1 LFEVN
6 KKTLFRFFL
15 GVAACIV
22 LYWLLNERENVKHVW
37 TTILN
42 ILSPFILG
50 GCLAFIANVP
60 MRFFE
65 SKFAKVQNLALRRAI
80 ALVLTF
86 IAVAIVFGGV
96 FLLLIP
102 QLIETIENF
111 IPAVYD
117 FLIKIEVAVN
127 KFLENNPEAMEYFQT
142 SSGSGS
148 QDLATLVQKFASV
161 LGNSVTTILQGAVY
175 TIGSVASFAM
185 DLFVAIVF
193 AVYCLF
199 QKETLARQGR
209 KILYAF
215 SKERFADRVIYILRL
230 SNSTF
235 SNFLSGQCIEVCIL
249 GAMIAVSMAIL
260 KMPYIPLVSVLVAV
274 TAFIPIVG
282 AWIGCF
288 VGAFF
293 MLVSD
298 PMQAVWFVV
307 MFLVVQ
313 QIEGNLIYPKV
324 VGTSI
329 GLSGMWVIVAISVGG
344 DLFGIVGML
353 LMIPFASVLQT
364 ILREAVVVRVYDRK
378 INPEKL
384 QAQPPILRSHL
395 KEKREEN
402 KEKRQKRRSNRKINK
417 DANEEAMD

>member
-1 LFEVN
+1 MFEID
-6 KKTLFRFFL
+6 KKTIFRIFL

-22 LYWLLNERENVKHVW
+22 LRWLLSERESVAQVLNSV
-37 TTILN
+37 LN
-42 ILSPFILG
+42 ILSPFITG
-50 GCLAFIANVP
+50 GCIAFIANVP

-65 SKFAKVQNLALRRAI
+65 NKLVKIEQAGLRRAI

-86 IAVAIVFGGV
+86 IAVALVLGGV

-102 QLIETIENF
+102 QLVETVEIF

-117 FLIKIEVAVN
+117 FMLDIGVYVEN
-127 KFLENNPEAMEYFQT
+127 FLQENPDAMNLLQSTSEAESF
-142 SSGSGS
+142 
-148 QDLATLVQKFASV
+148 DLSALVQNAVSLF
-161 LGNSVTTILQGAVY
+161 GDGVTTILQSAVS
-175 TIGSVASFAM
+175 TIGSVASFAV

-215 SKERFADRVIYILRL
+215 SNEKRADKVIYILRL

-249 GAMIAVSMAIL
+249 GVMIAVSMAIL
-260 KMPYIPLVSVLVAV
+260 KLPYIPLVSVLVAV

-282 AWIGCF
+282 AWAGCVIGT
-288 VGAFF
+288 FF
-293 MLVSD
+293 MLVND
-298 PMQAVWFVV
+298 PMQAVWFLI

-344 DLFGIVGML
+344 DLFGVVGML
-353 LMIPFASVLQT
+353 LMIPLASVLQT
-364 ILREAVVVRVYDRK
+364 VLREEVHIRIHKRI
-378 INPEKL
+378 INPDKL
-384 QAQPPILRSHL
+384 QAHPPILKSHL
-395 KEKREEN
+395 KERREVN
-402 KEKRQKRRSNRKINK
+402 KEKRQIRRINRKNK
-417 DANEEAMD
+417 QTK

>member
-1 LFEVN
+1 MFEVN
-6 KKTLFRFFL
+6 KKTLFRIFL
-15 GVAACIV
+15 GAAGCII
-22 LYWLLNERENVKHVW
+22 LYWLLNERENVKVVFN
-37 TTILN
+37 TILD
-42 ILSPFILG
+42 ILSPFITG
-50 GCLAFIANVP
+50 GCIAFILNVP

-65 SKFAKVQNLALRRAI
+65 NKLVKISGEGLRRTVALLLTFVSVL
-80 ALVLTF
+80 LVL
-86 IAVAIVFGGV
+86 GGV

-102 QLIETIENF
+102 QIIETTQLF
-111 IPAVYD
+111 LPAVYD
-117 FLIKIEVAVN
+117 FIQEVGNKIN
-127 KFLENNPEAMEYFQT
+127 DFLVENPEAMSIFRGSEN
-142 SSGSGS
+142 SGGF
-148 QDLATLVQKFASV
+148 DLTGIIQNVTGV
-161 LGNSVTTILQGAVY
+161 LGNSVSTIVQGAVS

-215 SKERFADRVIYILRL
+215 TKEPFADRVIHILRL

-249 GAMIAVSMAIL
+249 GVMIAVSMAIL
-260 KMPYIPLVSVLVAV
+260 KLPYIPLVSVLVAV

-282 AWIGCF
+282 AWVGCV
-288 VGAFF
+288 VGVFF
-293 MLVSD
+293 MLVND
-298 PMQAVWFVV
+298 PMQAVWFLL

-344 DLFGIVGML
+344 DLFGVVGML
-353 LMIPFASVLQT
+353 LMIPFASVIQT
-364 ILREAVVVRVYDRK
+364 ILREEVAIRVYHRK

-384 QAQPPILRSHL
+384 EAQPPILKSHL
-395 KEKREEN
+395 KETREKN
-402 KEKRQKRRSNRKINK
+402 KEKRQIRRKNRKTNSK
-417 DANEEAMD
+417 

>member
-1 LFEVN
+1 MFEVS
-6 KKTLFRFFL
+6 KKTIFRIFL
-15 GVAACIV
+15 GTAACIV
-22 LYWLLNERENVKHVW
+22 LYWLLNERESVKHVLGAV
-37 TTILN
+37 LN
-42 ILSPFILG
+42 ILSPFITG
-50 GCLAFIANVP
+50 GCIAFVANVP

-65 SKFAKVQNLALRRAI
+65 NKLTKIVNAGLRRTV
-80 ALVLTF
+80 ALILTF
-86 IAVAIVFGGV
+86 VAVTIVLGGV
-96 FLLLIP
+96 VLLLIP
-102 QLIETIENF
+102 QVIETVELLV
-111 IPAVYD
+111 PAVYD
-117 FLIKIEVAVN
+117 FLTNLGVYIDELLVKYPEVMSFVGDNTGAAALDWAGFAQKI
-127 KFLENNPEAMEYFQT
+127 F
-142 SSGSGS
+142 
-148 QDLATLVQKFASV
+148 SV
-161 LGNSVTTILQGAVY
+161 LGDSVSTILQGAVS
-175 TIGSVASFAM
+175 TIGSVAGFAM

-193 AVYCLF
+193 AIYCLF

-215 SKERFADRVIYILRL
+215 AKENFADRVIYVLRL

-249 GAMIAVSMAIL
+249 GALIAVSMAIL
-260 KMPYIPLVSVLVAV
+260 KLPYIPLVSVLVAV

-282 AWIGCF
+282 AWVGCF

-353 LMIPFASVLQT
+353 LMIPLASVLQT
-364 ILREAVVVRVYDRK
+364 VLREEVGIRVYHRK
-378 INPEKL
+378 INPDKL
-384 QAQPPILRSHL
+384 EAHPPILKSHL
-395 KEKREEN
+395 KERREVN
-402 KEKRQKRRSNRKINK
+402 KEKRQIKRASRKNNAK
-417 DANEEAMD
+417 

>member
-1 LFEVN
+1 MFEVN
-6 KKTLFRFFL
+6 KKTLFRIFL
-15 GVAACIV
+15 GSAGCII
-22 LYWLLNERENVKHVW
+22 LYWLLNERENVKVVFN
-37 TTILN
+37 TVLA
-42 ILSPFILG
+42 ILSPFITG
-50 GCLAFIANVP
+50 GCIAFVLNVP

-65 SKFAKVQNLALRRAI
+65 NKLTKITGEGLRRTV
-80 ALVLTF
+80 ALLLTF
-86 IAVAIVFGGV
+86 IAVLIVLGGV

-102 QLIETIENF
+102 QLVETTQLF
-111 IPAVYD
+111 LPAVYD
-117 FLIKIEVAVN
+117 FVLKISGKVN
-127 KFLENNPEAMEYFQT
+127 DFLVENPEVMSIF
-142 SSGSGS
+142 SSSENSNGFDLTAIVQNVSGI
-148 QDLATLVQKFASV
+148 
-161 LGNSVTTILQGAVY
+161 LGNGVSTILQGAVS

-185 DLFVAIVF
+185 DLFVALVF

-215 SKERFADRVIYILRL
+215 TKERFADRVIHILRL

-249 GAMIAVSMAIL
+249 GVMIAVSMAIL
-260 KMPYIPLVSVLVAV
+260 KLPYIPLVSVLVAV

-282 AWIGCF
+282 AWAGCI
-288 VGAFF
+288 VGTFF
-293 MLVSD
+293 MLVND
-298 PMQAVWFVV
+298 PMQAVWFLI

-353 LMIPFASVLQT
+353 LMIPLASVIQT
-364 ILREAVVVRVYDRK
+364 ILREEVSVRVYNRK
-378 INPEKL
+378 INPDKL
-384 QAQPPILRSHL
+384 QAQPPILNSHL
-395 KEKREEN
+395 KKKREEN
-402 KEKRQKRRSNRKINK
+402 KEKREIRRSSRKNNK
-417 DANEEAMD
+417 SKK

>member
-1 LFEVN
+1 MLEVN
-6 KKTLFRFFL
+6 KKTLFRIFL
-15 GVAACIV
+15 GTASCII
-22 LYWLLNERENVKHVW
+22 LYWLLNERESVKVVVDAA
-37 TTILN
+37 LN
-42 ILSPFILG
+42 ILSPFITG
-50 GCLAFIANVP
+50 GCIAFILNVP

-65 SKFAKVQNLALRRAI
+65 NKLERINGIGLRRTV

-86 IAVAIVFGGV
+86 VAVAIVLGGV
-96 FLLLIP
+96 FILLIP
-102 QLIETIENF
+102 QLAETFELF
-111 IPAVYD
+111 LPAVYD
-117 FLIKIEVAVN
+117 FLLEIGVYIEE
-127 KFLENNPEAMEYFQT
+127 FLVENPEAMDLFQ
-142 SSGSGS
+142 GSANGGNLDWAS
-148 QDLATLVQKFASV
+148 FVQNAVSL
-161 LGNSVTTILQGAVY
+161 LGNSVSTIFQSAVS
-175 TIGSVASFAM
+175 TLGSVASFAM

-215 SKERFADRVIYILRL
+215 AKERFADRVIHVLRL

-249 GAMIAVSMAIL
+249 GVMIAVAMAIL
-260 KMPYIPLVSVLVAV
+260 KLPYIPLVSVLVAV

-282 AWIGCF
+282 AWVGCV
-288 VGAFF
+288 VGVFF
-293 MLVSD
+293 MLVND
-298 PMQAVWFVV
+298 PMQAVWFLI

-344 DLFGIVGML
+344 DLFGVVGML
-353 LMIPFASVLQT
+353 LMIPLASVIQT
-364 ILREAVVVRVYDRK
+364 ILREEVAIRVYNRK

-384 QAQPPILRSHL
+384 EAQPPILKSHL
-395 KEKREEN
+395 KENREKN
-402 KEKRQKRRSNRKINK
+402 KEKRQLRRKSRKSNSK
-417 DANEEAMD
+417 

>member
-1 LFEVN
+1 MFEVN
-6 KKTLFRFFL
+6 KKTIFRLFL
-15 GVAACIV
+15 GVALCII
-22 LYWLLNERENVKHVW
+22 LYWLLNERESVKVVCNAALNV
-37 TTILN
+37 
-42 ILSPFILG
+42 LSPFITG
-50 GCLAFIANVP
+50 GCIAFIANVP

-65 SKFAKVQNLALRRAI
+65 NKLIKIKAPGLKRTI
-80 ALVLTF
+80 ALILTF
-86 IAVAIVFGGV
+86 IAVALVLGVV

-102 QLIETIENF
+102 QLVETIETF

-117 FLIKIEVAVN
+117 FMQEVGVYVN
-127 KFLENNPEAMEYFQT
+127 EVLSENPDAMGLLE
-142 SSGSGS
+142 GSGNGAMLDIS
-148 QDLATLVQKFASV
+148 SLVQKV
-161 LGNSVTTILQGAVY
+161 VGWLGDRVSTILQGAVS
-175 TIGSVASFAM
+175 TLSRVAGFAM

-215 SKERFADRVIYILRL
+215 LKEKNADRIIHILRL

-249 GAMIAVSMAIL
+249 GVMIAISMAIL

-282 AWIGCF
+282 AWVGCV
-288 VGAFF
+288 VGVFF
-293 MLVSD
+293 MLVND
-298 PMQAVWFVV
+298 PMQAVWFFV

-353 LMIPFASVLQT
+353 LMIPLASVIQAV
-364 ILREAVVVRVYDRK
+364 LREDVAERVEKRNID
-378 INPEKL
+378 PEKL
-384 QAQPPILRSHL
+384 QAQPPVLKSHL
-395 KEKREEN
+395 KENREKNKQKRE
-402 KEKRQKRRSNRKINK
+402 QRREERKK
-417 DANEEAMD
+417 PEAK

>member
-1 LFEVN
+1 MRLLEVN
-6 KKTLFRFFL
+6 KKTLFRIFI
-15 GVAACIV
+15 GAAGCIV
-22 LYWLLNERENVKHVW
+22 LYWLLNETENVKRV
-37 TTILN
+37 LGAVLD
-42 ILSPFILG
+42 ILSPFITG
-50 GCLAFIANVP
+50 GCIAFILNVP

-65 SKFAKVQNLALRRAI
+65 NKLTKIEAAGMRRAVALLLTFI
-80 ALVLTF
+80 SVALVL
-86 IAVAIVFGGV
+86 GGV

-102 QLIETIENF
+102 QLVDTIEAF
-111 IPAVYD
+111 MPAVYE
-117 FLIKIEVAVN
+117 FLQETAVYIDEVISE
-127 KFLENNPEAMEYFQT
+127 KPEAMSFLQNFADG
-142 SSGSGS
+142 GSF
-148 QDLATLVQKFASV
+148 DLAALVQKIV
-161 LGNSVTTILQGAVY
+161 TWLGDRVSTILQGAA
-175 TIGSVASFAM
+175 SALSRVASFAM

-215 SKERFADRVIYILRL
+215 TKERFADRLIHILRL

-249 GAMIAVSMAIL
+249 GVMIAVSMAIL

-274 TAFIPIVG
+274 TAFVPIVG
-282 AWIGCF
+282 AWVGCA

-298 PMQAVWFVV
+298 PMQAVWFLV

-353 LMIPFASVLQT
+353 LMIPFASVIQT
-364 ILREAVVVRVYDRK
+364 ILREDVAIRVYQRK

-384 QAQPPILRSHL
+384 EAQPPILRSHL
-395 KEKREEN
+395 KENREKN
-402 KEKRQKRRSNRKINK
+402 KQKRQIRRNIKKQNK
-417 DANEEAMD
+417 K

>member
-1 LFEVN
+1 MLEVN
-6 KKTLFRFFL
+6 KKTLFRIFL
-15 GVAACIV
+15 GTAGCII
-22 LYWLLNERENVKHVW
+22 LYWLLNERDNVKMVFSAA
-37 TTILN
+37 LN
-42 ILSPFILG
+42 ILSPFITG
-50 GCLAFIANVP
+50 GCIAFILNVP

-65 SKFAKVQNLALRRAI
+65 NKLTKIAGEGLRRTV
-80 ALVLTF
+80 ALLLTF
-86 IAVAIVFGGV
+86 VAVLIVLGGV

-102 QLIETIENF
+102 QLVETMQLF
-111 IPAVYD
+111 LPAVSE
-117 FLIKIEVAVN
+117 FAIEVATWIN
-127 KFLENNPEAMEYFQT
+127 DFLSENPEVMSFFQNPDT
-142 SSGSGS
+142 SGAI
-148 QDLATLVQKFASV
+148 DLAALVQNVSGV
-161 LGNSVTTILQGAVY
+161 LGNGVSTIVQGAVS

-215 SKERFADRVIYILRL
+215 TKEKFADRIIYILRL

-249 GAMIAVSMAIL
+249 GVMIAIAMAIL
-260 KMPYIPLVSVLVAV
+260 KLPYIPLVSVLVAV

-282 AWIGCF
+282 AWVGC
-288 VGAFF
+288 VLGAFF
-293 MLVSD
+293 MLVND
-298 PMQAVWFVV
+298 PMQAVWFLI

-353 LMIPFASVLQT
+353 LMIPFASVVQT
-364 ILREAVVVRVYDRK
+364 ILREVVAVRVYHRK

-384 QAQPPILRSHL
+384 EAQPPILKSHI
-395 KEKREEN
+395 KENRKKN
-402 KEKRQKRRSNRKINK
+402 KEKRMIRRKNK
-417 DANEEAMD
+417 KNNTK

>member
-1 LFEVN
+1 MLDVN
-6 KKTLFRFFL
+6 KKTIFRIFL

-22 LYWLLNERENVKHVW
+22 LYWLLNERESVRSV
-37 TTILN
+37 IGSGLN
-42 ILSPFILG
+42 IISPFITG
-50 GCLAFIANVP
+50 GCIAFILNVP

-65 SKFAKVQNLALRRAI
+65 NKLEMISGPGLRRTVALLLTFI
-80 ALVLTF
+80 SVALVL
-86 IAVAIVFGGV
+86 GGV

-102 QLIETIENF
+102 QLVETVELL

-117 FLIKIEVAVN
+117 FLLDLGVYIED
-127 KFLENNPEAMEYFQT
+127 FLVENPEVMSIIQSPE
-142 SSGSGS
+142 SGSTFNWA
-148 QDLATLVQKFASV
+148 DFAQKAVSI
-161 LGNSVTTILQGAVY
+161 LGDSVTTIVQGAVS

-193 AVYCLF
+193 AIYCLF

-215 SKERFADRVIYILRL
+215 TKERFADRIIHILRL

-249 GAMIAVSMAIL
+249 GVMIAISMAIL
-260 KMPYIPLVSVLVAV
+260 KLPYIPLVSVLVAV
-274 TAFIPIVG
+274 TAFVPIVG
-282 AWIGCF
+282 AWAGCV

-293 MLVSD
+293 MLVND

-344 DLFGIVGML
+344 DLFGVVGML
-353 LMIPFASVLQT
+353 LMIPFASVVQT
-364 ILREAVVVRVYDRK
+364 VLREEVAIRVYQRK

-384 QAQPPILRSHL
+384 QAQPPILKSHL
-395 KEKREEN
+395 KQKREEN
-402 KEKRQKRRSNRKINK
+402 KEKRKIRRKNRKTSTNK
-417 DANEEAMD
+417 K